1 MANIETTNKTPVR
14 RTWDPMAELRSMS
27 QRFDDLFGGWPTL
40 TPMTSPTSMMRSD
53 MGMDEFLPMADLEET
68 ADAWVVDIDLAGVD
82 KDDIDV
88 EVEDRTL
95 VVSGERK
102 EKEREGVL
110 RRKTRVTGTFRY
122 EVRLPADVNTDQVE
136 ATLDK
141 GELTV
146 KLPKAKPEPTRKVL
160 VS

>member
-1 MANIETTNKTPVR
+1 MANIETTGKTPVR

-40 TPMTSPTSMMRSD
+40 TPMMPKG

-82 KDDIDV
+82 KGDINV

-102 EKEREGVL
+102 EKERDGVL